1 MSVEPQSVEPQS
13 IRLPEGLRAAIACLD
28 LSLESELTLYRR
40 DQSQKSMAL
49 ALMPS
54 AEPEDS
60 ALAVEEFSATDSPNL
75 IPDGVMGATELSQQ
89 SETVA
94 DQRATTAE
102 EEDSDT
108 LPESYSAE
116 LMAQPEAFDQFL
128 DPSIEAYLE
137 SSEALLKHLDE
148 PAASEAT
155 PTQDQAKPAKR
166 SWFVVSGITL
176 VILGVLGLG
185 GFFVMLAVRWFSKP
199 SYAPAPQSLV
209 SPSPQPTVTEGS
221 PLPSP
226 AIATNPESATEG
238 IPTKPTSPFAQNPVG
253 IASTPTPAASP
264 TPSINPNAARY
275 IVLAVANSPE
285 TLQEA
290 QRFVP
295 DAYIAEVEGQKRVQ
309 LASLDSLQQA
319 QQMVSELKNQ
329 GFPASIVAQN

>member
-1 MSVEPQSVEPQS
+1 MSVEPQSV
-13 IRLPEGLRAAIACLD
+13 ILPEGLRAAIACLD

-49 ALMPS
+49 VLMPS
-54 AEPEDS
+54 AESEDS
-60 ALAVEEFSATDSPNL
+60 ELVLEEFSATDSSEL
-75 IPDGVMGATELSQQ
+75 LSHEVRGATELSEQ
-89 SETVA
+89 SEVGV
-94 DQRATTAE
+94 DQRATIAE
-102 EEDSDT
+102 AEEDSDR

-116 LMAQPEAFDQFL
+116 LMAQPEALDQFL
-128 DPSIEAYLE
+128 DPSIADYLE

-148 PAASEAT
+148 PEKADLT
-155 PTQDQAKPAKR
+155 PGQDAAKPAQR

-176 VILGVLGLG
+176 IVLGIVGLA

-209 SPSPQPTVTEGS
+209 SPSPQSTVAGS

-226 AIATNPESATEG
+226 AIATES
-238 IPTKPTSPFAQNPVG
+238 IPTNPTSPPAQTPVG
-253 IASTPTPAASP
+253 AARVTSTPVPSISP
-264 TPSINPNAARY
+264 TPPINPNAARY
-275 IVLAVANSPE
+275 IVLAVANSSE
-285 TLQEA
+285 TLQDA

-295 DAYIAEVEGQKRVQ
+295 DAYVAEVDGQKRVQ